1 MRCIEEYDYFNKVL
15 YLKDSCY
22 SLLLLICF
30 PVGKFIG
37 TIKRNP
43 ENVINSLNNNDCKVT
58 LKGKYIF
65 IVEILFKQVN
75 E

>member
-15 YLKDSCY
+15 YLI
-22 SLLLLICF
+22 LLLLICF